1 MITDKL
7 QSLIISGKAIYN
19 TITIGGGQK
28 FVLNVKKNRFIII
41 HNIVYMG
48 ASKLNIL
55 GNDFNKLTDL
65 ENLGNTQLKIF
76 SNKSKNQFMFRDF
89 YDISS
94 ITNLAGEIT
103 YAVTPKGVTNID
115 TYLIHE
121 SDISFTFSNCGK
133 SASVINAN
141 SPADSPAQPQPNDYG
156 SDGQIGITTP
166 TRQVSTSVL
175 GLVKKQTLIGGSA
188 FIQGGGNTEEL
199 QFTFPVD
206 STTDYVNLDNPGSYP
221 IVNIQYVEVK
231 GIPANLSGTF

>member
-7 QSLIISGKAIYN
+7 QNLIISGKAIYN

-55 GNDFNKLTDL
+55 GNNLEKLNDL

-89 YDISS
+89 YDIS
-94 ITNLAGEIT
+94 ILTNEPETL

-121 SDISFTFSNCGK
+121 SDISFTFSNCGL
-133 SASVINAN
+133 SASIINAN

-156 SDGQIGITTP
+156 SDGQSGITTP

-206 STTDYVNLDNPGSYP
+206 STTDYVQLDNPGSYP